1 MRASFLAIVTMALL
15 LSGCAGTTP
24 APVAERPIAALPSQP
39 AQSTPPA
46 ASPAKPLPGPT
57 ETERRSGFHIVKKGE
72 TLYGIALEY
81 GQDYKD
87 IALWNKLD
95 NPNLIVIGQEL
106 RVVPPGEGQSAGGA
120 VAIPLG
126 SDKPSDARSA
136 AASGPVKGAPKGGT
150 LAYSDEAW
158 ARVQRG
164 ESQVATVKTESPKP
178 PAPTQGKEDKDD
190 AKAVTGAADDNINWA
205 WPHPGPLVA
214 TFNDGNNKGV
224 DLSGKLGDPV
234 LAAAPGRV
242 VYAGDGLR
250 GYGKL
255 VIVKHNNLY
264 LSAYA
269 HNSKILVKEGQQVG
283 KGQKIAELGDSDAER
298 PKLHFEI
305 RKLGKPVDPAQLLP
319 RRN

>member
-1 MRASFLAIVTMALL
+1 MRALFLTIVTMALL

-24 APVAERPIAALPSQP
+24 APVAERPIAAQPSQP
-39 AQSTPPA
+39 SQSAPPA
-46 ASPAKPLPGPT
+46 AAPVKPMPAPR
-57 ETERRSGFHIVKKGE
+57 EAERRSGFHIVKKGD

-87 IALWNKLD
+87 IALWNNLD

-106 RVVPPGEGQSAGGA
+106 RVAPPADSQSAGGA

-126 SDKPSDARSA
+126 SDKPSEPRPATV
-136 AASGPVKGAPKGGT
+136 SGPVKRAPKGGT

-158 ARVQRG
+158 ARIQR
-164 ESQVATVKTESPKP
+164 EAQVSAAKP
-178 PAPTQGKEDKDD
+178 EAPQPMAPTQGKEDKDD
-190 AKAVTGAADDNINWA
+190 VKAGTGATDDHINWA

-214 TFNDGNNKGV
+214 SFNDGNNKGV

-305 RKLGKPVDPAQLLP
+305 RKLGKPVDPVQLLP